1 MAKVAKKAKIEE
13 QAEAFI
19 EFIKQSNY
27 HAITVKKYRKNTAI
41 IKSLLEAKGIFEYSA
56 GICAVVVEE
65 VMDKTD
71 YPSLS
76 RQKKDIIRCA
86 NALLEYLLDG
96 YVSFRSNKKSRAFN
110 GAIGEAIAKYLDCRR
125 SFGLSERTLSGLRQ
139 YLQSFQEYLEMHNI
153 LELQMLTSRVI
164 LGYINHLKF
173 STSATGHCTL
183 SALRGFF
190 RHIHESS
197 DVEVD
202 WSYLVPKDN
211 YKKEARLP
219 STYSEDE
226 IERLLKAVDRGNPKG
241 KRDFAMILLAV
252 RLGLRASDICG
263 LRFENLLWEQN
274 LLVLLQVKTQKRLEL
289 PLLPEI
295 GNAIIEYLKYGR
307 PESDE
312 PFVFLHQ
319 GIPFEKLKS
328 PTLHSIVTA
337 LMKRAGIEDID
348 RRKHGPHALR
358 HSLAGAMLERKIPL
372 PVISEV
378 LGHSNTESTKIYLKI
393 DIAALRQCALSVPPF
408 AMNSF

>member
-1 MAKVAKKAKIEE
+1 MAKVTKKTKFKE

-19 EFIKQSNY
+19 EFVRKSNY
-27 HAITVKKYRKNTAI
+27 HAYTVKKYQKNTAI
-41 IKSLLEAKGIFEYSA
+41 IKSLLEAKGVFEYSA
-56 GICAVVVEE
+56 GICAAIVKEI
-65 VMDKTD
+65 MDETD

-86 NALLEYLLDG
+86 NAMLEYLLDG
-96 YVSFRSNKKSRAFN
+96 YVPFRSNRKSRAFH
-110 GAIGEAIAKYLDCRR
+110 GAIGEEIAKYLDCRK

-139 YLQSFQEYLEMHNI
+139 YLQSFQEYLETHDI
-153 LELQMLTSRVI
+153 LELQILTSRVI
-164 LGYINHLKF
+164 LGYISHLKF
-173 STSATGHCTL
+173 ATSATIHCSL
-183 SALRGFF
+183 SALRGFL

-197 DVEVD
+197 DVGVD

-211 YKKEARLP
+211 YKKETRLP

-241 KRDFAMILLAV
+241 KRDFAMVLLAV

-263 LRFENLLWEQN
+263 LKFENLLWEQN
-274 LLVLLQVKTQKRLEL
+274 LLILVQAKTQKRLEL
-289 PLLPEI
+289 PLLSEI

-312 PFVFLHQ
+312 PFIFLHQ
-319 GIPFEKLKS
+319 GIPFERLKS
-328 PTLHSIVTA
+328 PTLHSIVTT
-337 LMKRAGIEDID
+337 LMKRAVIQNLD

-372 PVISEV
+372 PVISEA

-393 DIAALRQCALSVPPF
+393 DIAALRQCALSVPPL